1 MAKSFQFFLF
11 IIYML
16 QENKIQLQYIAYQTG
31 IARDKFMDGTFKP
44 VRKFID
50 DEDSIERIFL
60 SHEEEAEGEMLDFK
74 QKFGHLFND
83 QNVIFKDY
91 KVFLSIGSTST
102 QGWQIDLD
110 GTYKVIIPSKN
121 VTPNIF
127 MKLGATSTNSNDLES
142 CINSLDTIFQNLN
155 IGPTRKVLCFN
166 AIGYSFDK
174 SYTGH
179 NGLANLHDYNLTQKP
194 EYTLL
199 EKLRKN
205 FQANTNYGKNID
217 IFSRHIIEPNTR
229 LQLGGSWAS
238 GLAVKLQTQ
247 IIDIGGGAVH
257 IYGLDGTKLTTKPLS
272 IPLSTPLIEIKPND
286 IYREKQDDGK
296 FVDYF
301 NDKRDDGLLKNI
313 KFALIEFEK
322 NTDFDR
328 IERKMKDG
336 TRSILLGG
344 GQKSKR
350 RKSKRKRSKRRHR

>member
-1 MAKSFQFFLF
+1 
-11 IIYML
+11 ML

-74 QKFGHLFND
+74 QKFSHLFNA

-127 MKLGATSTNSNDLES
+127 MKLGATSTNSNDLDS
-142 CINSLDTIFQNLN
+142 CINSLNTTFEDLK

-179 NGLANLHDYNLTQKP
+179 NGLANLHDYNLTQKT
-194 EYTLL
+194 EYELL
-199 EKLRKN
+199 IKLREK
-205 FQANTNYGKNID
+205 FKANTNYGKNID
-217 IFSRHIIEPNTR
+217 IFSRHIIEPNTG

-238 GLAVKLQTQ
+238 GLAVKSQTQ

-272 IPLSTPLIEIKPND
+272 IPLRIPLIEIKPND

-301 NDKRDDGLLKNI
+301 NERDDDLLTNI
-313 KFALIEFEK
+313 KSALIEFEK
-322 NTDFDR
+322 NTKFDN

>member
-1 MAKSFQFFLF
+1 
-11 IIYML
+11 ML

-44 VRKFID
+44 IINSIYY
-50 DEDSIERIFL
+50 EDSSIERIFL

-102 QGWQIDLD
+102 QGWQIDSN
-110 GTYKVIIPSKN
+110 GIYKVIIPSKN

-127 MKLGATSTNSNDLES
+127 MKLGATSTNSKDLDS
-142 CINSLDTIFQNLN
+142 CIGSLNTTFKDLK

-322 NTDFDR
+322 NTKFDN
-328 IERKMKDG
+328 IERIRKDG

-350 RKSKRKRSKRRHR
+350 RKRSKRRHR